1 MIGKSKFEY
10 GRFLNGKWF
19 AVSKQRYTKAEAI
32 KLYRYETARAEFSEM
47 QDAAVRW
54 GLGLDGNGKHRVK
67 YWLLFDRDGTEKRCC
82 PVWAFK
88 L

>member
-10 GRFLNGKWF
+10 GRFLSGKWF
-19 AVSKQRYTKAEAI
+19 AVSKQRYTKEEAI
-32 KLYRYETARAEFSEM
+32 KLYRYETARAEFSELR
-47 QDAAVRW
+47 DAAVRW
-54 GLGLDGNGKHRVK
+54 CVGLDENGKHRVK
-67 YWLLFDRDGTEKRCC
+67 WWLFFDRDGTEKYCC